1 MIIECFDGGMV
12 RLAEPLDFRKFKL
25 VLHADAGA
33 VTQGWKGITL
43 LDDGDALVSIDLVPT
58 LTGRP
63 DDPGWDQNYAAMVAK
78 AREHGWID
86 AERHAIRAHIERA
99 QPRHVG

>member
-12 RLAEPLDFRKFKL
+12 RLTEPMDFRKFKL
-25 VLHADAGA
+25 VLHAGA
-33 VTQGWKGITL
+33 RPETQGWKGITL
-43 LDDGDALVSIDLVPT
+43 LGDHDALVAIDLVPT

-63 DDPGWDQNYAAMVAK
+63 DDASWDQYYAEMVAK

-86 AERHAIRAHIERA
+86 TERDAIRAHIERA
-99 QPRHVG
+99 

>member
-1 MIIECFDGGMV
+1 MNIECCDDGFV
-12 RLAEPLDFRKFKL
+12 RLTEPLDFRRFKL
-25 VLHADAGA
+25 VLRAGA
-33 VTQGWKGITL
+33 RLETHRWKGITL

-63 DDPGWDQNYAAMVAK
+63 DDANWDQAYAEMVAK

-86 AERHAIRAHIERA
+86 TERRAIRTHIER
-99 QPRHVG
+99 VL